1 MKVNIEVTLD
11 NAAFEDRGV
20 IKELEAIVT
29 EAIQNPM
36 LKHAIEKKLYYD
48 GLIRDT
54 NGNKVG
60 YLYLEDGS
68 EA

>member
-1 MKVNIEVTLD
+1 MKVKIEVTLD

>member
-1 MKVNIEVTLD
+1 MKVKIEVTMD
-11 NAAFEDRGV
+11 NAAFEDRGFQ
-20 IKELEAIVT
+20 KELEAIVC

-36 LKHAIEKKLYYD
+36 LRTAIEKGLYYD
-48 GLIRDT
+48 GLIRDS

>member
-1 MKVNIEVTLD
+1 MKVNIEVILD

-20 IKELEAIVT
+20 LKELEAIVT

-48 GLIRDT
+48 GMIRDS

-60 YLYLEDGS
+60 YLYLQDGD